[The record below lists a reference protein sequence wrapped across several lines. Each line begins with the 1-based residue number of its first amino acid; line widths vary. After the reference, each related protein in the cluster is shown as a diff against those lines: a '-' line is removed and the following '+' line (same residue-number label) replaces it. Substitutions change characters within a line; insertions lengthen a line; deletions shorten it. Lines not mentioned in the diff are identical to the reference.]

1 MKIEDI
7 KTCELVEELK
17 RREGVETVVVFPYE
31 KKNIEAEGAM
41 IVLKIID

>member
-31 KKNIEAEGAM
+31 KKNIEIKGE
-41 IVLKIID
+41 KRC